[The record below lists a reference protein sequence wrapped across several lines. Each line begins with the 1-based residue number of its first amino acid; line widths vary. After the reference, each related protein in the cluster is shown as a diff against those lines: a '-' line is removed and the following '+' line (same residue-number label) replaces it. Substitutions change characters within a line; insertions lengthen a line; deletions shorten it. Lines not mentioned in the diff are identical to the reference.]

1 MPENELVLFCSL
13 TMRCR
18 ADIDVPHCIGNDESD
33 DLNGLKP
40 ALLSQLTR
48 RIHWEIKVLFPL

>member
-1 MPENELVLFCSL
+1 
-13 TMRCR
+13 MRCR